1 MKEQNIDNGTPTVVT
16 INGRGPI
23 RIEGKFE
30 LVDSSGLKV
39 FVDNDIVKICGCGRS
54 ETMPICDGT
63 HKK

>member
-1 MKEQNIDNGTPTVVT
+1 MEEQSKDNDTAAIIT
-16 INGRGPI
+16 ITGRGPI

-39 FVDNDIVKICGCGRS
+39 FVDNNIIKICGCGRS